1 MATRLTSI
9 EREQTQIWGAAAFAF
24 LNLRLND
31 EEFDNSLPDRVYLHP
46 MSEYDPEN
54 ASQQRAVDTTGF
66 TDIYISIDN
75 PRDFKIG
82 ASPAEPE

>member
-1 MATRLTSI
+1 MAQQLTQSDI
-9 EREQTQIWGAAAFAF
+9 EQAQKWGAAAFAF
-24 LNLRLND
+24 LDLRLND

-46 MSEYDPEN
+46 MSEFDPGMAPLRRDGSE
-54 ASQQRAVDTTGF
+54 SGF
-66 TDIYISIDN
+66 TDVYISIDN